1 MRKHGSFNN
10 RGFTLIEVLITLG
23 IASIVMVAILS
34 FLVNNLRYNNMA
46 QDEVSV
52 QDQVR
57 AAMKGM
63 TKLVMEKKTVD
74 IIKGVPDTLD
84 NPDEAT
90 FNSGI
95 SGQQIKIWLDSSGNL
110 QYNDGS
116 VKSLAN
122 NITVFKVEKD
132 AVNDNLI
139 TVRIKA
145 EKGKASFELVDQIYL
160 RNKV

>member
-1 MRKHGSFNN
+1 
-10 RGFTLIEVLITLG
+10 
-23 IASIVMVAILS
+23 
-34 FLVNNLRYNNMA
+34 MA

>member
-1 MRKHGSFNN
+1 MRKEGRFNN
-10 RGFTLIEVLITLG
+10 RGFTLIEVIITAG
-23 IASIVMVAILS
+23 IASIVMAAVL
-34 FLVNNLRYNNMA
+34 FYLVNNLHYNNMA
-46 QDEVSV
+46 QDEVYI

-74 IIKGVPDTLD
+74 IIKGSPDTLD

-95 SGQQIKIWLDSSGNL
+95 SGQIVFSLDSSGNL

-132 AVNDNLI
+132 AANDKLI
-139 TVRIKA
+139 TIRIKA
-145 EKGKASFELVDQIYL
+145 EKGKAGFELVDQIYL